1 MKRSEILYKEAV
13 TTGTVTSAT
22 GNEVEITD
30 PTTKV
35 KTTVPTNS
43 PMLGKDAEGNLVLHD
58 KPNAAGTQTA
68 PGQPPKP
75 EPIKPGTK
83 VAIASEDSSE
93 EGQTQTLDA
102 WRQAVLSAYPEVAD
116 RIKFKGMDSQI
127 VAVIPGKDRAY
138 GVFDLESEM
147 GEVLGEGE
155 IAGSQDYYEME
166 DTDDNVATGELSP
179 VSGAEDHD
187 EVSKLLVQK
196 LRKLAGL

>member
-1 MKRSEILYKEAV
+1 MKRTEILYKEAV
-13 TTGTVTSAT
+13 TTGTVTSAS

-58 KPNAAGTQTA
+58 KPTAGGTQTA

-83 VAIASEDSSE
+83 VAIASED
-93 EGQTQTLDA
+93 
-102 WRQAVLSAYPEVAD
+102 
-116 RIKFKGMDSQI
+116 
-127 VAVIPGKDRAY
+127 
-138 GVFDLESEM
+138 
-147 GEVLGEGE
+147 
-155 IAGSQDYYEME
+155 AGG
-166 DTDDNVATGELSP
+166 DDEATGTMSP
-179 VSGAEDHD
+179 VSGQEDHD

>member
-1 MKRSEILYKEAV
+1 MKRSEILYKEDAV

-83 VAIASEDSSE
+83 VAIASEDAE
-93 EGQTQTLDA
+93 C
-102 WRQAVLSAYPEVAD
+102 
-116 RIKFKGMDSQI
+116 
-127 VAVIPGKDRAY
+127 
-138 GVFDLESEM
+138 
-147 GEVLGEGE
+147 
-155 IAGSQDYYEME
+155 
-166 DTDDNVATGELSP
+166 DDNEATGGLSP
-179 VSGAEDHD
+179 VSGHEDHD